1 MIARIVDII
10 NSDRDKKRFKIVLNN
25 GKMYDFGSRGSE
37 TYIDHHNQKKRDAY
51 IKRHTASPLERN
63 LISNLVPSPALFAAA
78 ILWGPHENIEANI
91 NHLNKAFKKYYINIY
106 YIIVSNAIFN

>member
-37 TYIDHHNQKKRDAY
+37 TYIDHHNKQKRDAY

-78 ILWGPHENIEANI
+78 ILWGKYETIEDNIRNLNQAFEKYNI
-91 NHLNKAFKKYYINIY
+91 NI
-106 YIIVSNAIFN
+106 

>member
-10 NSDRDKKRFKIVLNN
+10 TSDRDKKRFKIVLNN
-25 GKMYDFGSRGSE
+25 GKMYDFGSRGSQ
-37 TYIDHHNQKKRDAY
+37 TYIDHHNKQKRDAY

-78 ILWGPHENIEANI
+78 ILWGPYESIDDNIK
-91 NHLNKAFKKYYINIY
+91 HLNKAFEKYNINI
-106 YIIVSNAIFN
+106 